1 MKSMRS
7 AGERARKMIA
17 AQSTEQLLDQ
27 WELTEHMEGPNVPTV
42 RGWYMDELEKRFPEQ
57 FDRWLEESNED
68 GDLRRY
74 IFAKD
79 EDK

>member
-1 MKSMRS
+1 MTR
-7 AGERARKMIA
+7 AEELARKKIA

-27 WELTEHMEGPNVPTV
+27 WELTGHMDGPNVPTV

-74 IFAKD
+74 IFAKE

>member
-1 MKSMRS
+1 MTR
-7 AGERARKMIA
+7 AEELARKKIA

-27 WELTEHMEGPNVPTV
+27 WELTEHMDGPNVPTV

-74 IFAKD
+74 IFAKE

>member
-1 MKSMRS
+1 MTR
-7 AGERARKMIA
+7 AEELARKKIA

-57 FDRWLEESNED
+57 LDRWLEESNED

-74 IFAKD
+74 IFAKE

>member
-1 MKSMRS
+1 MTR
-7 AGERARKMIA
+7 AEELARKMIA
-17 AQSTEQLLDQ
+17 AHSTEQLLDQ
-27 WELTEHMEGPNVPTV
+27 WELTEHMEGSNVPTM
-42 RGWYMDELEKRFPEQ
+42 RGWYMDELENRFPEQ

>member
-1 MKSMRS
+1 MTR
-7 AGERARKMIA
+7 AEELARKKIA

-27 WELTEHMEGPNVPTV
+27 WELTEHMDGPNVPTV

-74 IFAKD
+74 IFAK
-79 EDK
+79 EA

>member
-1 MKSMRS
+1 MTR
-7 AGERARKMIA
+7 AEELARKKIA

-27 WELTEHMEGPNVPTV
+27 WELTEHMEGPNVPTM

-68 GDLRRY
+68 GDLCRY

>member
-1 MKSMRS
+1 MTR
-7 AGERARKMIA
+7 AEELARKKIA

-27 WELTEHMEGPNVPTV
+27 WELTEHMEGPNVPTM

>member
-1 MKSMRS
+1 MTR
-7 AGERARKMIA
+7 AEELARKKIA

-42 RGWYMDELEKRFPEQ
+42 RGWYMDELENRFPEQ

-74 IFAKD
+74 IFAK
-79 EDK
+79 EA